1 MRDIAREA
9 GYTQGAF
16 YSNFQSKEDLLLD
29 LLRQHKAQEAERI
42 TGSVATAGQDFGKA
56 FEALEHWARDFGMD
70 ASQALLATELQLL
83 AARNP
88 EFGRAYAALM
98 ADQRRIYAQLLE
110 RLFALAGRTPPVPAE
125 ELAGSLMALARSQA
139 IDHALYG
146 AASAGDIL
154 IAVLRGLFQPRR
166 HESGHLPSPPD
177 DEKAGAILS
186 RRLFHAPNLGLRRV
200 LRLHPGRPPAPWD
213 RAACRPTCRT
223 G

>member
-125 ELAGSLMALARSQA
+125 VAGSLMALARSQA

-166 HESGHLPSPPD
+166 HESGHLPSPRLTM
-177 DEKAGAILS
+177 KKGAILS
-186 RRLFHAPNLGLRRV
+186 RRLFTEP
-200 LRLHPGRPPAPWD
+200 
-213 RAACRPTCRT
+213 RAQACSSTSPR
-223 G
+223 

>member
-1 MRDIAREA
+1 
-9 GYTQGAF
+9 
-16 YSNFQSKEDLLLD
+16 
-29 LLRQHKAQEAERI
+29 
-42 TGSVATAGQDFGKA
+42 
-56 FEALEHWARDFGMD
+56 MD

-125 ELAGSLMALARSQA
+125 DWPAAHAPARSQA

-154 IAVLRGLFQPRR
+154 IAVLRGLFQP
-166 HESGHLPSPPD
+166 
-177 DEKAGAILS
+177 
-186 RRLFHAPNLGLRRV
+186 
-200 LRLHPGRPPAPWD
+200 PPA
-213 RAACRPTCRT
+213 
-223 G
+223 

>member
-166 HESGHLPSPPD
+166 HESGHPPSPRLAMKKPARSSR
-177 DEKAGAILS
+177 AGFS
-186 RRLFHAPNLGLRRV
+186 RNLGLRRV

>member
-1 MRDIAREA
+1 
-9 GYTQGAF
+9 
-16 YSNFQSKEDLLLD
+16 
-29 LLRQHKAQEAERI
+29 
-42 TGSVATAGQDFGKA
+42 
-56 FEALEHWARDFGMD
+56 MD

-166 HESGHLPSPPD
+166 HESGHPPSP
-177 DEKAGAILS
+177 AW
-186 RRLFHAPNLGLRRV
+186 R
-200 LRLHPGRPPAPWD
+200 
-213 RAACRPTCRT
+213 
-223 G
+223 

>member
-70 ASQALLATELQLL
+70 ASRPCSRPSCNCWP
-83 AARNP
+83 RNP

-125 ELAGSLMALARSQA
+125 NWP
-139 IDHALYG
+139 
-146 AASAGDIL
+146 AASWPWRA
-154 IAVLRGLFQPRR
+154 AR
-166 HESGHLPSPPD
+166 PSIMRCM
-177 DEKAGAILS
+177 A
-186 RRLFHAPNLGLRRV
+186 R
-200 LRLHPGRPPAPWD
+200 RPPA
-213 RAACRPTCRT
+213 TS
-223 G
+223 